1 MTSPSVTDVHPSQ
14 SDLVCL
20 LNRLNDWQ
28 ATTPPTPREIK
39 AGTLVIWETRRR
51 FQENRIPP
59 LQIIAS
65 AMSWLCSTTCTT
77 SFPQSH
83 PNNRTRCR
91 RAERENWG
99 TMCLRVKGTLWC
111 YYHFIR
117 RFFFFLGC
125 VKRCEEAGVS
135 YLVVESVGR
144 AHIHLDQWER
154 STVRGTPGSWY
165 TVFSFSCSDWLSS
178 SLFFSHLKCRNL
190 NIVNSKIFWCILQMG
205 GRLD

>member
-28 ATTPPTPREIK
+28 ATTPPTPQEIK

-117 RFFFFLGC
+117 RFFFFFGVREKVWGGGC
-125 VKRCEEAGVS
+125 FLPCCGVS
-135 YLVVESVGR
+135 GAGTYPPGPMREEHRERDARILIYSV
-144 AHIHLDQWER
+144 
-154 STVRGTPGSWY
+154 
-165 TVFSFSCSDWLSS
+165 
-178 SLFFSHLKCRNL
+178 
-190 NIVNSKIFWCILQMG
+190 
-205 GRLD
+205 